1 MMGMPVGMGRAVH
14 STRRRRMCM
23 SSSHESIQT
32 VENLLAY
39 FREELDEAFEELDVD
54 ASEETEAYLIH
65 LLEGFTRIEPD
76 YAEEVGFDKPAA
88 FYLGE
93 AMNSPGDRQ
102 IEAYRRL
109 GDASLFNCGFFE
121 GYISRRLVDS
131 EYYQDVGRHA
141 YRKLTNLM
149 SVKRSD
155 EMFRGIFGE
164 LAENFERVVRA
175 FQWLGGTL
183 QDHGIDIESVAEATA
198 DSRDVSEGQT
208 FKAAGVRLDGDEPS

>member
-1 MMGMPVGMGRAVH
+1 
-14 STRRRRMCM
+14 M
-23 SSSHESIQT
+23 SKSDQSIQT
-32 VENLLAY
+32 APSLLAY
-39 FREELDEAFEELDVD
+39 FREELEGAFDELDVD
-54 ASEETEAYLIH
+54 ASEETEAYLVH

-76 YAEEVGFDKPAA
+76 FAEEVGFDKPAA

-93 AMNSPGDRQ
+93 AMDSPGDER

-141 YRKLTNLM
+141 YHKLSNLLTF
-149 SVKRSD
+149 KRSN

-164 LAENFERVVRA
+164 LAENFERVVEA
-175 FQWLGGTL
+175 FQALGSSL
-183 QDHGIDIESVAEATA
+183 QDDGVDVPEAVERQFGSGTGTDATSLQAAGIDIDEVA
-198 DSRDVSEGQT
+198 DS
-208 FKAAGVRLDGDEPS
+208 

>member
-1 MMGMPVGMGRAVH
+1 
-14 STRRRRMCM
+14 M
-23 SSSHESIQT
+23 SKSDQSIQT
-32 VENLLAY
+32 APSLLAY
-39 FREELDEAFEELDVD
+39 FREELEGAFDELDVD
-54 ASEETEAYLIH
+54 ASEETEAYLVH

-76 YAEEVGFDKPAA
+76 FAEEVGFDKPAA

-93 AMNSPGDRQ
+93 AMDSPGDER

-141 YRKLTNLM
+141 YHKLSNLLTF
-149 SVKRSD
+149 KRSN

-164 LAENFERVVRA
+164 LAENFERVVEA
-175 FQWLGGTL
+175 FQALGSSL
-183 QDHGIDIESVAEATA
+183 QDDGVDVPEAVERQFGSGTTTDATSLQAAGIDIDEVV
-198 DSRDVSEGQT
+198 DS
-208 FKAAGVRLDGDEPS
+208 

>member
-1 MMGMPVGMGRAVH
+1 
-14 STRRRRMCM
+14 M
-23 SSSHESIQT
+23 SQSDESIQT
-32 VENLLAY
+32 APSLLVY
-39 FREELDEAFEELDVD
+39 FREELEEAFEKLDLD
-54 ASEETEAYLIH
+54 ASEDTEAYLVH

-76 YAEEVGFDKPAA
+76 FAEEVGFDKPAA

-93 AMNSPGDRQ
+93 ALNSPGDQR

-141 YRKLTNLM
+141 YHKLSNLLTF
-149 SVKRSD
+149 KRSN

-164 LAENFERVVRA
+164 LAENFERVVEA
-175 FQWLGGTL
+175 FQWLGGSL
-183 QDHGIDIESVAEATA
+183 QDDGIDLSDAVEHQLGSGASKDAK
-198 DSRDVSEGQT
+198 SLQ
-208 FKAAGVRLDGDEPS
+208 AAGMNFDDSTDSS

>member
-1 MMGMPVGMGRAVH
+1 
-14 STRRRRMCM
+14 M
-23 SSSHESIQT
+23 SQSDQT
-32 VENLLAY
+32 IETAPTLLAY
-39 FREELDEAFEELDVD
+39 FREELDEAFEELDVE
-54 ASEETEAYLIH
+54 ASEDTEAYLVH

-141 YRKLTNLM
+141 YRKLTSLM

-155 EMFRGIFGE
+155 DMFRGIFGE

-183 QDHGIDIESVAEATA
+183 RDDGVDIESVAEAA
-198 DSRDVSEGQT
+198 AGDGSLAEGEA
-208 FKAAGVRLDGDEPS
+208 FMAAGVRLDGSDSS

>member
-1 MMGMPVGMGRAVH
+1 
-14 STRRRRMCM
+14 M
-23 SSSHESIQT
+23 SKSDQSIQT
-32 VENLLAY
+32 APSLLAY
-39 FREELDEAFEELDVD
+39 FREELEGAFDELDVD
-54 ASEETEAYLIH
+54 ASEETEAYLVH

-76 YAEEVGFDKPAA
+76 FAEEVGFDKPAA

-93 AMNSPGDRQ
+93 AMDSPGDER

-141 YRKLTNLM
+141 YHKLSNLLTF
-149 SVKRSD
+149 KRSN

-164 LAENFERVVRA
+164 LAENFERVVEA
-175 FQWLGGTL
+175 FQALGSSL
-183 QDHGIDIESVAEATA
+183 QDDGVDVPEAVERQFGSGTTTDATSLQAAGIDIDEVA
-198 DSRDVSEGQT
+198 DS
-208 FKAAGVRLDGDEPS
+208 

>member
-1 MMGMPVGMGRAVH
+1 
-14 STRRRRMCM
+14 M
-23 SSSHESIQT
+23 SQSDPSIET
-32 VENLLAY
+32 VPTLLAY
-39 FREELDEAFEELDVD
+39 FREELDEAFDELEVD

-141 YRKLTNLM
+141 YQKLTSLM

-183 QDHGIDIESVAEATA
+183 QDDGIEMESVAEASA
-198 DSRDVSEGQT
+198 EAGELSAGQA
-208 FKAAGVRLDGDEPS
+208 FMAAGVQLDEGQS